1 MLLKNDGELAKIK
14 IQIHNVQ
21 EPCINNA
28 RHTMSHMKSNL
39 SPRVIITS
47 NSYFWI
53 KSCSCSFSV
62 K

>member
-47 NSYFWI
+47 NSYF
-53 KSCSCSFSV
+53 
-62 K
+62 